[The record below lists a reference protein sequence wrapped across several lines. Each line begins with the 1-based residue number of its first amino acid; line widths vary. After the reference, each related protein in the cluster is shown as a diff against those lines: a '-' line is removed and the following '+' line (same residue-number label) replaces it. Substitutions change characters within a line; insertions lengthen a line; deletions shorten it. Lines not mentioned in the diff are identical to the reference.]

1 VAAASTVTTAT
12 AMTTSMAPTHPSS
25 AATHPGA
32 TTVNGNAVSRA
43 ATAAKTSVAMTPAV
57 PAMPA
62 RPATPSEAA
71 AHRIAAPVES
81 RPAPAVIVPAIIPSP
96 EDELDLFHVRWGD
109 NRKEAGGQRAGRAGH
124 TEHRE
129 RKRYASRVNP
139 TSHVCLHP
147 LNVPNGEAPVPK
159 NRDNAS
165 AQRLFPSG
173 AEFPLVDPDAE
184 DAAAG
189 WLAGL
194 LYNHFG
200 YYGSRSPPV
209 SARTFSIC

>member
-1 VAAASTVTTAT
+1 MAAAASTVTTAA
-12 AMTTSMAPTHPSS
+12 AMTTSMAPAHTAHAGSATGMAAAHPS
-25 AATHPGA
+25 AATM
-32 TTVNGNAVSRA
+32 NGNAISSA
-43 ATAAKTSVAMTPAV
+43 TTAANVSAAMTPAV

-62 RPATPSEAA
+62 RPTTPSEAA

-96 EDELDLFHVRWGD
+96 EDELDLFHVRWGG

-147 LNVPNGEAPVPK
+147 LNVPNGEAQVPK

-165 AQRLFPSG
+165 QGLFPS
-173 AEFPLVDPDAE
+173 ANV
-184 DAAAG
+184 
-189 WLAGL
+189 
-194 LYNHFG
+194 NHFRCN
-200 YYGSRSPPV
+200 SFEHAIRDC
-209 SARTFSIC
+209 ATRTN